1 MQHLDY
7 IKYTNYIYILNSK
20 EYKQSCND
28 GVNTKGFLELH
39 FYIYIL
45 NSKEYKQSCNDGV
58 NTKGFMEL
66 HFFEHYKYIT
76 IKPFSPYNFFGT
88 NLHHHEKKTARCAFN
103 HKPISYTSMYRT
115 QTRPRDYQQ
124 SQQHLLETS
133 YTRS

>member
-1 MQHLDY
+1 MQVYCAQMDGTVQRSLCN
-7 IKYTNYIYILNSK
+7 ILIISNTRIYIYILNSK

-39 FYIYIL
+39 F
-45 NSKEYKQSCNDGV
+45 
-58 NTKGFMEL
+58 
-66 HFFEHYKYIT
+66 FEHYKYTT
-76 IKPFSPYNFFGT
+76 IKPFSSYHFFGT
-88 NLHHHEKKTARCAFN
+88 NLHHHEKTARCAFN
-103 HKPISYTSMYRT
+103 HKPISYTNMSRT